1 VAILTRS
8 TTALDQTFIGRT
20 TRLGEAIGLRL
31 MILTAKLIISAVM
44 IKPVLPPPPDPPS
57 PEAAR
62 RFTLDE
68 LCTLAN
74 VPKRTVRYYIQIGL
88 LERPEGETRA
98 AHYLTPHLDRLL
110 RIRQLADAGVSL
122 ERVREVLSGAPPAV
136 PTRPRGPGT
145 VEVWSHLV
153 VADGLE
159 VQIEPGRAGLAPEQ
173 VRALFAEFSAA
184 YARIRGAGAQGD

>member
-1 VAILTRS
+1 MTVM
-8 TTALDQTFIGRT
+8 
-20 TRLGEAIGLRL
+20 
-31 MILTAKLIISAVM
+31 MILSTVID
-44 IKPVLPPPPDPPS
+44 KPTMTLPRDPSHAPRS
-57 PEAAR
+57 GNADR

-74 VPKRTVRYYIQIGL
+74 VPKRTARYYIQIGL
-88 LERPEGETRA
+88 LDRPQGETRA
-98 AHYLTPHLDRLL
+98 AHYLSLHLDRLL

-122 ERVREVLSGAPPAV
+122 ERIREVLSGAPPAV

-153 VADGLE
+153 LADGLE

-184 YARIRGAGAQGD
+184 YARIRDAGPAGG